1 MIPDQSPQTLQK
13 LDAAMQSVM
22 TLWAMGLVTA
32 SAVQRWADAAAV
44 ACAHPPDALLALALD
59 GPAVCTKRSSAD
71 FAPQPLD
78 VPFAQ
83 AFAWR
88 AVALDVSDPAPC
100 LAFVHWASRA
110 AMGEDLAQPEV
121 ALGYA
126 LDQALDEAGE
136 AAALA
141 VLRAE
146 LPALRA
152 TQVAWCAPVWQGGWC
167 VAGLAL

>member
-1 MIPDQSPQTLQK
+1 MSPVQAPQALPDLE
-13 LDAAMQSVM
+13 AAMQRVM

-32 SAVQRWADAAAV
+32 SAVQRWADAAV
-44 ACAHPPDALLALALD
+44 AACSQAPDALLALAFD

-78 VPFAQ
+78 LPFAH

-88 AVALDVSDPAPC
+88 AVALDVSDPSPG
-100 LAFVHWASRA
+100 LAFVHWAARA

-152 TQVAWCAPVWQGGWC
+152 TQVALCAPVWQGGWC
-167 VAGLAL
+167 VAGFAL